1 MKIYKDIF
9 NQEQKD
15 FLEDIF
21 KNEKTPFYLATH
33 AVHAN
38 DQAHH
43 FVHHVIHRDR
53 PNEDNS
59 TLTPPLKKLLY
70 DISDK
75 INLNL
80 ECIYRCALNIT
91 FNFGLVNKCLSHVD
105 HPFAHRQVLIYLNDS
120 DGDTVFLNEDNTET
134 KIKPEAYKIIV
145 AKDTQH
151 YQFFPTKGI
160 RKVLIYTINV

>member
-21 KNEKTPFYLATH
+21 KYEKTPFYLATH

-59 TLTPPLKKLLY
+59 SLTPPLKKLLY

-80 ECIYRCALNIT
+80 ECIHRCALNIT
-91 FNFGLVNKCLSHVD
+91 FNFGLD
-105 HPFAHRQVLIYLNDS
+105 
-120 DGDTVFLNEDNTET
+120 
-134 KIKPEAYKIIV
+134 
-145 AKDTQH
+145 
-151 YQFFPTKGI
+151 
-160 RKVLIYTINV
+160 